1 MQKPLRRTNYSSRGR
16 GLTMT
21 ALAQAAVAGP
31 IVLVRG
37 RDLFWKF
44 LAPDL
49 KAPRGTTQTLH
60 SVVSDAHKG
69 LSMAIEEGRPACAMS
84 PRCPSGGQGTP
95 GRRASL
101 PHSSL
106 QQLRRRSQLAGHLHE
121 DDQDFRS
128 LQLVACFHDLVPF
141 LVRGLA
147 LRIAEHLEG
156 HDDLVTRVVDGAPR
170 LRFFSASS
178 RDYFMKTGELK
189 DSTSCSRSTDIGQK
203 SPEVRLNRLNCVFLN
218 SKPEKTSNSLLTFLA
233 WPVPQSWATTAKS
246 KHIETQL
253 IGRHAPL

>member
-21 ALAQAAVAGP
+21 LFAALAQAAVAGP

-44 LAPDL
+44 LVSDL

-121 DDQDFRS
+121 DVQDFRS

-178 RDYFMKTGELK
+178 RDYSMKTGELK

-203 SPEVRLNRLNCVFLN
+203 SPEMRLHRLNFVFRN
-218 SKPEKTSNSLLTFLA
+218 SN
-233 WPVPQSWATTAKS
+233 
-246 KHIETQL
+246 I
-253 IGRHAPL
+253 